1 MRLKQPCSPSRG
13 SVSKFHVLSFH
24 RGKQGLLRGQEGS
37 RAEEMGVRAASLSSC
52 LSPEEPWE
60 ASEGSRAERVGV
72 RADPLHVARPLLSR
86 GACVV
91 DAVLTPAL
99 SFQKASWS
107 SDAFWNN
114 TERTMMN
121 TWQALE

>member
-1 MRLKQPCSPSRG
+1 MRLKQPCSPSKGR
-13 SVSKFHVLSFH
+13 VSKLHVLSCH
-24 RGKQGLLRGQEGS
+24 RGEQSLLRGQEES
-37 RAEEMGVRAASLSSC
+37 RAEEMGVRAASLSSSP
-52 LSPEEPWE
+52 SPEEPRE
-60 ASEGSRAERVGV
+60 ASEGSKAEEMGV
-72 RADPLHVARPLLSR
+72 RAAPLPVARPLLSR

-91 DAVLTPAL
+91 DALLTPAL

-107 SDAFWNN
+107 GDAFWNN